1 MYLFVSIITLR
12 IIIMMVFK
20 SDFNYAK
27 EANMIRITWNNL
39 IPPGYQSEDIVKYLL
54 KPAIFDN
61 PELKEKIKTSA
72 FYEREQRGK
81 TNNFYTYLVENKTA
95 RTRLF
100 SRTQN
105 PLDSKSISERMLHLL
120 LENTTSKGIP
130 YNMNSFPIRHEFKRQ
145 WMKVLTPIEKLTAE
159 ERKHLEPD
167 KNDQYTLN
175 GRRILKESDIEL
187 YCEYICDILKVDID
201 NKNLKENGD
210 SDDLKENGDSD
221 NLNKN
226 NNLSKLKKNLDKWSA
241 GNRIKRDFENVDV
254 QLHYREKQISL
265 YSLIKDIPS
274 CDGRSKYYKDDE
286 EFAQLSEEKNLFFER
301 IASLSVIASIWYIW
315 ENATDK
321 NTYYQEELFRIANM
335 LFPSESLSIF
345 NTSNQTTAISSHVDE
360 NDDTKQAYGELQKI
374 KAKLGSHEFNSAGEL
389 CEKIFCTYKNASDE
403 IMAKTLSHLIMCCE
417 NGYPV
422 PAYFGSIK
430 NIIREAIYYGS
441 SYISKEKTEIK
452 NHPLPSNIDSDGT
465 YTLNCDYESSIC
477 DWIIHTA
484 PPKWHKI
491 ISEAPESTLVSNQ
504 NQRILLV
511 NDDYSLN
518 LRDAIN
524 ILDKIKSSIT
534 QGETSISDWQNLDLY
549 IRCHEAEITPLL
561 DTALSYFT
569 EDSEITSQSGLKLIK
584 IYLIDEAKRSAD
596 FLFARHPHFYPL
608 TLARNTG
615 NDTQCV
621 HIVLATDN
629 KNLKY
634 SEWLIKEAFWTLPRF
649 DANVKSK
656 ISIIS
661 PYATELYHLIISQ
674 CPGLASILLLNGK
687 MENPGARDIKAKI
700 TDINFPDIEFT
711 HTSFSS
717 QALQAELEK
726 LWNPSEY
733 LYYIVDSSSDTEGI
747 SLAIKIREHTVR
759 QSVLTGHSNNYSKY
773 NATIA
778 VRCFDPDIAG
788 LVNELIVPKEEEHG
802 KQWFNDYNLIPFGTK
817 ESIYSWDQLSGG
829 IIETVSQ
836 CIHLQYCKASL
847 DNNSC
852 NKELNSYFKRLY
864 NRDSSFGAAVSIP
877 YRLYE
882 AGVFPD
888 SWFIQN
894 SDAWWNKK
902 IRKELASNYKAKI
915 TSNKR
920 LIEQLARYEHMR
932 WCCFQLT
939 RGWLPVD
946 SNRVIQFMSSG
957 VKRHV
962 LQIAK
967 LHPCLCSWDDLI
979 DLHRQLSVTAMRKI
993 NWKDYESF
1001 KSREE
1006 IEPYLDKR
1014 FSRYFSF
1021 EEIYTYFQEVDN
1033 TNIEQTDLIIET
1045 AWDIEGEKNNT
1056 FER

>member
-1 MYLFVSIITLR
+1 
-12 IIIMMVFK
+12 
-20 SDFNYAK
+20 
-27 EANMIRITWNNL
+27 MIRITWNNL
-39 IPPGYQSEDIVKYLL
+39 TPPGYRSEDIVEYLL

-61 PELKEKIKTSA
+61 PELKEKIMASS
-72 FYEREQRGK
+72 FYEREQRGETK
-81 TNNFYTYLVENKTA
+81 SFDTYLIENKTA

-100 SRTQN
+100 SHTK
-105 PLDSKSISERMLHLL
+105 DSKRISERMLHLL
-120 LENTTSKGIP
+120 LENTTSENIP
-130 YNMNSFPIRHEFKRQ
+130 YNMNSYPIRHEFKRQ
-145 WMKVLTPIEKLTAE
+145 WMKVLTPFEKLTSE
-159 ERKHLEPD
+159 EREHLEL
-167 KNDQYTLN
+167 NRNNQYTLN
-175 GRRILKESDIEL
+175 GRKILKESDIEL

-201 NKNLKENGD
+201 NKNLKEN
-210 SDDLKENGDSD
+210 EDSD
-221 NLNKN
+221 NLKENIDP
-226 NNLSKLKKNLDKWSA
+226 SKLKEDLDKWSES
-241 GNRIKRDFENVDV
+241 NRIQRDFENVDI
-254 QLHYREKQISL
+254 QLHYKEKQVSL
-265 YSLIKDIPS
+265 YSLIMDIPL
-274 CDGRSKYYKDDE
+274 CDGSSNYYKDDE
-286 EFAQLSEEKNLFFER
+286 EFAQLSKEKNLFFER
-301 IASLSVIASIWYIW
+301 ISSLSVIASIWYIW
-315 ENATDK
+315 ENATD
-321 NTYYQEELFRIANM
+321 NTIYQEELIRMANI
-335 LFPSESLSIF
+335 LFPSDSLSIF
-345 NTSNQTTAISSHVDE
+345 NESPPTSGANNLVKDS
-360 NDDTKQAYGELQKI
+360 DDTQLAFDELQRA
-374 KAKLGSHEFNSAGEL
+374 KALLSAHEFTAAGKL
-389 CEKIFCTYKNASDE
+389 YEKIFLTYKNASDS
-403 IMAKTLSHLIMCCE
+403 IIAKALSHLVMSCE

-430 NIIREAIYYGS
+430 NIIREAIYYRS

-465 YTLNCDYESSIC
+465 YTLNCSYESSIC

-524 ILDKIKSSIT
+524 ILDKIKTSIT
-534 QGETSISDWQNLDLY
+534 QGETNISDWQNLDLY

-615 NDTQCV
+615 NDTQCI

-649 DANVKSK
+649 DTNVKSK

-661 PYATELYHLIISQ
+661 PYATELYHSIISQ
-674 CPGLASILLLNGK
+674 CPGLASISLLNGK
-687 MENPGARDIKAKI
+687 IENPGARDIKTKI

-717 QALQAELEK
+717 HALQAELEK

-747 SLAIKIREHTVR
+747 NLAIKIREHTIR

-773 NATIA
+773 NVTIA

-836 CIHLQYCKASL
+836 CIHLQYRKASL

-864 NRDSSFGAAVSIP
+864 NRDSSFEAAVSIP

-894 SDAWWNKK
+894 SDAWWNEN
-902 IRKELASNYKAKI
+902 IREELASDYKAKI
-915 TSNKR
+915 MSNKK
-920 LIEQLARYEHMR
+920 LVEQLARYEHMR

-979 DLHRQLSVTAMRKI
+979 NLHRQLSVTAMRKI

-1014 FSRYFSF
+1014 FSPYYSF
-1021 EEIYTYFQEVDN
+1021 EEIYTYFQELDN
-1033 TNIEQTDLIIET
+1033 TNIEQTDLIIKT
-1045 AWDIEGEKNNT
+1045 AWDIKGDKNNV

>member
-1 MYLFVSIITLR
+1 
-12 IIIMMVFK
+12 
-20 SDFNYAK
+20 
-27 EANMIRITWNNL
+27 MIRITWNNL
-39 IPPGYQSEDIVKYLL
+39 TPPGYRSEDIVEYLL

-61 PELKEKIKTSA
+61 PELKEKIKASV
-72 FYEREQRGK
+72 FYEREKRGETTK
-81 TNNFYTYLVENKTA
+81 NFYTYLTESKTA

-100 SRTQN
+100 SHTKN
-105 PLDSKSISERMLHLL
+105 PQDSKGISERMLHLL
-120 LENTTSKGIP
+120 LENTTYESIP
-130 YNMNSFPIRHEFKRQ
+130 YNMNSYPVRHEFKRQ
-145 WMKVLTPIEKLTAE
+145 WMKILTSVEELTAE
-159 ERKHLEPD
+159 EQKDLKTDE
-167 KNDQYTLN
+167 NGQYTLN
-175 GRRILKESDIEL
+175 GRRILKKSDIEL
-187 YCEYICDILKVDID
+187 YCEYICDILDID
-201 NKNLKENGD
+201 NKNLRENGD

-226 NNLSKLKKNLDKWSA
+226 NNLSKLKENLDKWSA
-241 GNRIKRDFENVDV
+241 GNRIKKRNFENVDV
-254 QLHYREKQISL
+254 QLHYNEKHVSL
-265 YSLIKDIPS
+265 HSLIMDITL
-274 CDGRSKYYKDDE
+274 CDTSSKYYKDDK
-286 EFAQLSEEKNLFFER
+286 EFAQLSKEKNLFFER

-315 ENATDK
+315 ENASN
-321 NTYYQEELFRIANM
+321 NTIYQEELIRMANM
-335 LFPSESLSIF
+335 LFPSESLSFF
-345 NTSNQTTAISSHVDE
+345 NTSNQTTATSNHVDE
-360 NDDTKQAYGELQKI
+360 NDDTKQAYGELQII
-374 KAKLGSHEFNSAGEL
+374 KAKLGAHEFDSAGEL
-389 CEKIFCTYKNASDE
+389 CEKIFLTYKNSSDE

-491 ISEAPESTLVSNQ
+491 ISKSPESTLVSNQ

-511 NDDYSLN
+511 NNDYSLN

-534 QGETSISDWQNLDLY
+534 QDETSISDWQNLELY
-549 IRCHEAEITPLL
+549 IRCNEAEITPLL

-569 EDSEITSQSGLKLIK
+569 EDSKIASQAGLELIK

-608 TLARNTG
+608 TFARNTG

-634 SEWLIKEAFWTLPRF
+634 SEWLIKEAFWTLPRS
-649 DANVKSK
+649 DSNVKSK

-661 PYATELYHLIISQ
+661 PYATELCHLIISQ
-674 CPGLASILLLNGK
+674 CPGLASLLFLNGK
-687 MENPGARDIKAKI
+687 NENPDALDIKAKI
-700 TDINFPDIEFT
+700 TDINFPEIEFT
-711 HTSFSS
+711 STSFSS
-717 QALQAELEK
+717 QALQVELEK
-726 LWNPSEY
+726 LRKPSEY

-747 SLAIKIREHTVR
+747 SLAIKIREHTIR

-778 VRCFDPDIAG
+778 VRCFDSDIAG

-836 CIHLQYCKASL
+836 CIHLQYRKASL

-888 SWFIQN
+888 SWFMQN
-894 SDAWWNKK
+894 SDALWNEN
-902 IRKELASNYKAKI
+902 IRKELASNYKSKI
-915 TSNKR
+915 TSNEE
-920 LIEQLARYEHMR
+920 LIDKLARYEHMR

-939 RGWLPVD
+939 RGWLPVNP
-946 SNRVIQFMSSG
+946 SRVIQFMSSG

-979 DLHRQLSVTAMRKI
+979 DLQRQLSMTASRKVDLG
-993 NWKDYESF
+993 NEVF
-1001 KSREE
+1001 ESREK
-1006 IEPYLDKR
+1006 IEPYLDKK
-1014 FSRYFSF
+1014 FSPYFSF
-1021 EEIYTYFQEVDN
+1021 EEIYTHFQKIDN

>member
-1 MYLFVSIITLR
+1 
-12 IIIMMVFK
+12 
-20 SDFNYAK
+20 
-27 EANMIRITWNNL
+27 MIRITWNNL
-39 IPPGYQSEDIVKYLL
+39 TPPGYQSKDIVEYLL

-61 PELKEKIKTSA
+61 PELKGKIKTSA
-72 FYEREQRGK
+72 FYKREQRGESK
-81 TNNFYTYLVENKTA
+81 DFDTFLIESRTA

-100 SRTQN
+100 SHTKN
-105 PLDSKSISERMLHLL
+105 PQDSKGISERMLHLL
-120 LENTTSKGIP
+120 LENTTYENIP
-130 YNMNSFPIRHEFKRQ
+130 YNMNSYPVRHEFKRQ
-145 WMKVLTPIEKLTAE
+145 WMKILTSVEELTAE
-159 ERKHLEPD
+159 ERKDLKPD
-167 KNDQYTLN
+167 ENGQYTLN
-175 GRRILKESDIEL
+175 GRRILNKSDIEF
-187 YCEYICDILKVDID
+187 YCEYICDILDID
-201 NKNLKENGD
+201 NKN
-210 SDDLKENGDSD
+210 LKENGDSD

-226 NNLSKLKKNLDKWSA
+226 NNLSKLQEILNKWSA

-254 QLHYREKQISL
+254 QLHYKEKKVSL
-265 YSLIKDIPS
+265 HSLIKDIPL
-274 CDGRSKYYKDDE
+274 CDGSSNYYKDDE
-286 EFAQLSEEKNLFFER
+286 EFAQLSKEKNLFFER

-315 ENATDK
+315 ENATD
-321 NTYYQEELFRIANM
+321 NTIYQEELIRMANM
-335 LFPSESLSIF
+335 LFPSNSLSIF
-345 NTSNQTTAISSHVDE
+345 NETTPTSGANNLVKGS
-360 NDDTKQAYGELQKI
+360 DDTQLAFDELQKA
-374 KAKLGSHEFNSAGEL
+374 KALLSAHEFISAGEL
-389 CEKIFCTYKNASDE
+389 CEKIFLTYKNASDS
-403 IMAKTLSHLIMCCE
+403 IIAKTLSQLITCCE
-417 NGYPV
+417 NGYPI
-422 PAYFGSIK
+422 PTCFGSIN
-430 NIIREAIYYGS
+430 NIIREARHYKS
-441 SYISKEKTEIK
+441 FYISKEKTEIK
-452 NHPLPSNIDSDGT
+452 NHPLPSNLDSDGT

-477 DWIIHTA
+477 DWISHTA

-491 ISEAPESTLVSNQ
+491 VSESPESTLVSNQ

-511 NDDYSLN
+511 NDNYSLN

-534 QGETSISDWQNLDLY
+534 QGKTSISDWQNLDLY

-569 EDSEITSQSGLKLIK
+569 EDSEISEIPSESGLGLIK

-608 TLARNTG
+608 TFARNTG

-634 SEWLIKEAFWTLPRF
+634 SEWLIKEAFWTLPRSNS
-649 DANVKSK
+649 NVKSK

-661 PYATELYHLIISQ
+661 PYATELCHLIISQ
-674 CPGLASILLLNGK
+674 CPGLASLLFLNGK
-687 MENPGARDIKAKI
+687 NENPDTLDIKAKI
-700 TDINFPDIEFT
+700 TDINFPEIEFT
-711 HTSFSS
+711 NTSFSS
-717 QALQAELEK
+717 QALQVELEK

-747 SLAIKIREHTVR
+747 SLAIKIREHTIR

-788 LVNELIVPKEEEHG
+788 LVKELIVPKEEEHG
-802 KQWFNDYNLIPFGTK
+802 KQWFNDYNLITFGTK

-836 CIHLQYCKASL
+836 CIHLQYRKASL

-882 AGVFPD
+882 AEVFPD
-888 SWFIQN
+888 SWFMQN
-894 SDAWWNKK
+894 SDAWWNEN
-902 IRKELASNYKAKI
+902 IRKELASNYKTKI
-915 TSNKR
+915 TSNEE
-920 LIEQLARYEHMR
+920 LIDKLARYEHMR

-939 RGWLPVD
+939 RGWLPVNP
-946 SNRVIQFMSSG
+946 SRVIQFMSSG

-979 DLHRQLSVTAMRKI
+979 DLQRQLSMTASRKVDLS
-993 NWKDYESF
+993 NEGF
-1001 KSREE
+1001 ESREK
-1006 IEPYLDKR
+1006 IEPYLDKK
-1014 FSRYFSF
+1014 FSPYFSF
-1021 EEIYTYFQEVDN
+1021 KEIYTHFQKIDK

-1045 AWDIEGEKNNT
+1045 AWDIEGEKNDT